1 MLCSPCRAYAGSR
14 ASIHSTPH
22 IHTSPCRWAQ
32 VQALSLVGDYV
43 YVPVTAVLRST
54 ALLGKEQHGMA
65 WVHGIKSDSIGG
77 SIEWVDGMGRG
88 HSTYI
93 SAIHRT
99 SIFGQEHRKS
109 IPRKMVY
116 VLFAIQ
122 WHAFVSF
129 PSPFPSAFVRSFV
142 VCSRSPDRPAVRV
155 GGDTSSIPRAL

>member
-1 MLCSPCRAYAGSR
+1 MHIPLVPAAGVSGCKKQYQQEKPQSQNNHLHLHCRLFGGLAHAVLAVSCVR
-14 ASIHSTPH
+14 RQSSIYPFNPTHPH

-65 WVHGIKSDSIGG
+65 WLHGIKSDSIGG

-88 HSTYI
+88 HSAYI

-99 SIFGQEHRKS
+99 SICGQEHRKS
-109 IPRKMVY
+109 IPRKMV
-116 VLFAIQ
+116 
-122 WHAFVSF
+122 
-129 PSPFPSAFVRSFV
+129 
-142 VCSRSPDRPAVRV
+142 
-155 GGDTSSIPRAL
+155 